1 MRLAEILITVGLI
14 LSIIGGVN
22 AGTEYGKTGTYR
34 PQTLSQVGLGLM
46 IAAFALLI
54 LTILTLSK
62 SIQYA
67 ERSERRISL
76 AVAVSLPFL
85 LVRTIYSAL
94 AVFAN
99 EKKFQLLGGDVTV
112 LLCMALLQEV
122 VVVVL
127 YEGVGLTLKKGKKD
141 RTLERVATS
150 SGEAAVA
157 ESESEL
163 KPVVK
168 EQKGWLQRL
177 WPIVN
182 LSAS

>member
-14 LSIIGGVN
+14 LSIIGGVD
-22 AGTEYGKTGTYR
+22 AGTQYGKTGIYR

-46 IAAFALLI
+46 IAALALLI
-54 LTILTLSK
+54 LTTLTLSK
-62 SIQYA
+62 SIHNA
-67 ERSERRISL
+67 ERSERRILL
-76 AVAVSLPFL
+76 AVVASLPFL

-99 EKKFQLLGGDVTV
+99 SRKFRLFGGDVTT
-112 LLCMALLQEV
+112 LLCMALLQEA

-127 YEGVGLTLKKGKKD
+127 YEGVGLTLKKEKKD
-141 RTLERVATS
+141 LNPRRGGN
-150 SGEAAVA
+150 GEEAVVG
-157 ESESEL
+157 SESEL
-163 KPVVK
+163 KPVDK
-168 EQKGWLQRL
+168 EQTGWLRRL

>member
-22 AGTEYGKTGTYR
+22 AGTEYGKTGNYK

-46 IAAFALLI
+46 IAAFALLVP
-54 LTILTLSK
+54 TVLTLWK
-62 SIQYA
+62 SIQHA
-67 ERSERRISL
+67 ESSERRILL
-76 AVAVSLPFL
+76 AVGASLPFL

-99 EKKFQLLGGDVTV
+99 TRKFQLLGGDVTV
-112 LLCMALLQEV
+112 LLCMALLQEA

-127 YEGVGLTLKKGKKD
+127 YESVGLTLKKEKKNL
-141 RTLERVATS
+141 TYERAS
-150 SGEAAVA
+150 SGEEDMAGG
-157 ESESEL
+157 ESEL
-163 KPVVK
+163 KPVDK
-168 EQKGWLQRL
+168 EQKGWLGWL
-177 WPIVN
+177 WPAVH